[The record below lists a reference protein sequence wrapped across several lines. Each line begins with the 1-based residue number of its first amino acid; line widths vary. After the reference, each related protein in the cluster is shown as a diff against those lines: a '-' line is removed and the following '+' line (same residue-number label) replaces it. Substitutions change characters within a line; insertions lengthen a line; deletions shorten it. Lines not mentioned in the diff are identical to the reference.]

1 MKSFRRVGLSRL
13 EVTEVAEQTLRLAN
27 STVVEVGPGLRWRS
41 PERRSRSE
49 ARNVNGRGPG
59 RRDCLLWVMPWT
71 REAGRLFREE
81 QMEEVGMM
89 GG

>member
-1 MKSFRRVGLSRL
+1 M